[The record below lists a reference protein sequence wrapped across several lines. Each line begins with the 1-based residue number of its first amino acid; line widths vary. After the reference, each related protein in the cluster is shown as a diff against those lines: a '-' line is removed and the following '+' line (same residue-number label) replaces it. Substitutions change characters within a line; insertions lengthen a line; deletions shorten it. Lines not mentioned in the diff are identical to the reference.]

1 MNFATFVD
9 IVILVGAFV
18 GAIATVYNFFFK
30 AKKDIKEKVDQAKQ
44 EEEAELNKKI
54 DARIKALVPPM
65 LEQQASTLT

>member
-30 AKKDIKEKVDQAKQ
+30 AKKDIKEKVNQVKQ
-44 EEEAELNKKI
+44 
-54 DARIKALVPPM
+54 
-65 LEQQASTLT
+65 